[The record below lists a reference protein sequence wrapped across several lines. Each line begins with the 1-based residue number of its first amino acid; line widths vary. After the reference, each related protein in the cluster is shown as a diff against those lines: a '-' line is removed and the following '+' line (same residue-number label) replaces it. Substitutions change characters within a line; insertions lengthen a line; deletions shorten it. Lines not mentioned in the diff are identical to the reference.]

1 MYIGQVQ
8 YSWSFGCLISKM
20 EIATKNDGVQWRNEK
35 RSSMA
40 VFNKLGELTK
50 HIQQIHPTSFNCTY
64 CYGCF
69 ANLDDLFHH
78 MKVVEMMS
86 KKALRS
92 NDATKDNR
100 GSKKSNW
107 VERFLVTEEWTNEIQ
122 ISQLLCQKGNLVALN
137 AHTNLIEKGTQIKL
151 VRLRKKF

>member
-1 MYIGQVQ
+1 
-8 YSWSFGCLISKM
+8 
-20 EIATKNDGVQWRNEK
+20 
-35 RSSMA
+35 
-40 VFNKLGELTK
+40 
-50 HIQQIHPTSFNCTY
+50 
-64 CYGCF
+64 
-69 ANLDDLFHH
+69 